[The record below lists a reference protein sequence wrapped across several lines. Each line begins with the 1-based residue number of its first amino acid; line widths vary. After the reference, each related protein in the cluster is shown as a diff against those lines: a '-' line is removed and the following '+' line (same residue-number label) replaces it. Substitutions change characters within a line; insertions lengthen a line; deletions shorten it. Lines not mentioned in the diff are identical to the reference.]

1 MKKSIQSIL
10 FTALLAMAFTSAGA
24 QKMFAALPE
33 TSKFKAGTID
43 GLFNQHP
50 GSSVDIRFT
59 DGFRVTGIIKSN
71 QKVYNNLQTVI
82 IESTNYS
89 KAKLFISKSTDKNNQ
104 QKYVGRMMG
113 RGYIDGLEIKGDLAG
128 NNTIKK
134 IDLRETII
142 D

>member
-1 MKKSIQSIL
+1 
-10 FTALLAMAFTSAGA
+10 MAFTSAGA

-33 TSKFKAGTID
+33 TSNFKTGTID
-43 GLFNQHP
+43 GLFSKQP

-71 QKVYNNLQTVI
+71 QKIYDNLQTII

-104 QKYVGRMMG
+104 QKYAGRMMG